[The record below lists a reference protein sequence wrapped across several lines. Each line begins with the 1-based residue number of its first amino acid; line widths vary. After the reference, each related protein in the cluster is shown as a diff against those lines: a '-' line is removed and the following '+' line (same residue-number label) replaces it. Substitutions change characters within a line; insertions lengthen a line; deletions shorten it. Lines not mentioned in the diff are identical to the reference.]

1 MSLVIRKLVVVEI
14 IDINYYLV
22 GSRNII
28 KIADVK
34 MQIDKERVS
43 TVSSCNCNIIKI

>member
-14 IDINYYLV
+14 TDINYYSV
-22 GSRNII
+22 VERTII

-34 MQIDKERVS
+34 IQIDKERVRLS
-43 TVSSCNCNIIKI
+43 ALATVI

>member
-14 IDINYYLV
+14 TDINYYLV
-22 GSRNII
+22 VERTII

-34 MQIDKERVS
+34 IQINNRGFL
-43 TVSSCNCNIIKI
+43 TVSSCNCNI